1 VRAADDTA
9 APAAN
14 GLPAPPSRGSMTRA
28 HRPPEIPGRDRRSW
42 LHARPLLRC
51 LAIYR
56 LMPVRFTVCFVLFVA
71 VNVGMALQQHLVGRA
86 VHDLEPARL
95 ARHAG
100 QSMSAFTGWGW
111 FWLRA
116 LIAVALVRGLLQYAA
131 GILSLQI
138 GQDLLTH
145 LREGILVQVQRL
157 DLAYHVRHGLGEM
170 VTRTTRD
177 ADKVRD
183 ALISF
188 WRNVVET
195 ALVVLGSLALVTW
208 YGRWLALGPLAAV
221 VLGVFWLVRQTPAL
235 VKLDRAAGAAFDDV
249 NQDVTEGVHGI
260 RVIKAFSL
268 EGQRIARFEEA
279 VAAYV
284 ELARRALRFAAQRI
298 PIPQVIVALGQVWVF
313 VVGALAVG
321 RGELDLGC
329 WVSALLVMNTV
340 IFRVEGVGR
349 VMQVFADARASAARI
364 MELLDAEPGIQDP
377 PRAEALPSGPLGV
390 RLEGVSVRSPGGA
403 AHVLRHC
410 SLTVSPGEV
419 VALVGATG
427 AGKSTL
433 TALLPRLVD
442 PDEGRV
448 SVGSD
453 REGWRDVTRVS
464 LAELRGAVHVVPQ
477 DVFLFSDS
485 LAANLRLA
493 RPGASDEELR
503 RALSV
508 AAAEDF
514 VAQLPDGWETPLGD
528 RGVTLSG
535 GQRQRLT
542 VARALV
548 GGARL
553 LVLDDATS
561 ALDAVTESAL
571 FEALREPANHP
582 NSVRPT
588 ILVIASKL
596 STVLLADRAVVL
608 VNGAIAVE
616 GRHEDLVGRVSAY
629 RELLG
634 IDRGLAAA

>member
-1 VRAADDTA
+1 VTA
-9 APAAN
+9 AVVA
-14 GLPAPPSRGSMTRA
+14 RA
-28 HRPPEIPGRDRRSW
+28 HRAPEIPGRAPSSW
-42 LHARPLLRC
+42 LHGRSLLRC

-56 LMPVRFTVCFVLFVA
+56 LMPFRFTVCFGLFFL
-71 VNVGMALQQHLVGRA
+71 VNAGLALQSHLVGRA
-86 VHDLEPARL
+86 IGDLEHGRL
-95 ARHAG
+95 AEL
-100 QSMSAFTGWGW
+100 GW

-116 LIAVALVRGLLQYAA
+116 IVALAVVRSALQYFA
-131 GILSLQI
+131 GILALQI

-195 ALVVLGSLALVTW
+195 GLVVLGSLGLVLW
-208 YGRWLALGPLAAV
+208 YGPWLALGPV
-221 VLGVFWLVRQTPAL
+221 VAIALGVVWLVRQTPAL
-235 VKLDRAAGAAFDDV
+235 VKLDRVAGAAFDDV

-268 EGQRIARFEEA
+268 EPSRIGSFEEA
-279 VAAYV
+279 VTAYV
-284 ELARRALRFAAQRI
+284 ELARGALRFAARHI

-313 VVGALAVG
+313 VVGARAVG
-321 RGELDLGC
+321 RGDLDLGR
-329 WVSALLVMNTV
+329 WVAALLVMNTV

-364 MELLDAEPGIQDP
+364 MELLDAEPVIAEVP
-377 PRAEALPSGPLGV
+377 TPSAFPRGPLGV
-390 RLEGVSVRSPGGA
+390 KLEGVSVRSPGGQVE
-403 AHVLRHC
+403 VLRRC
-410 SLTVSPGEV
+410 SLTVAAGEV

-433 TALLPRLVD
+433 TALLPRLVE
-442 PDEGRV
+442 PDAGRV
-448 SVGSD
+448 LVGND
-453 REGWRDVTRVS
+453 REGWHDVAK
-464 LAELRGAVHVVPQ
+464 LALGELRRAVHVVPQ
-477 DVFLFSDS
+477 DVFLFSDT
-485 LAANLRLA
+485 LGANLRLA
-493 RPGASDEELR
+493 RPDASDDELR
-503 RALSV
+503 HALSLASASDV
-508 AAAEDF
+508 
-514 VAQLPDGWETPLGD
+514 VAQLPEGLGTALGD

-548 GGARL
+548 GAPRI

-561 ALDAVTESAL
+561 ALDAVTEGAL
-571 FEALREPANHP
+571 FQALRDPENHAGGQ
-582 NSVRPT
+582 RPT

-596 STVLLADRAVVL
+596 STVLRADRSVLLIDGAV
-608 VNGAIAVE
+608 AAE
-616 GRHEDLVGRVSAY
+616 GRHEELARHVPAY

-634 IDRGLAAA
+634 IDHAVHAA